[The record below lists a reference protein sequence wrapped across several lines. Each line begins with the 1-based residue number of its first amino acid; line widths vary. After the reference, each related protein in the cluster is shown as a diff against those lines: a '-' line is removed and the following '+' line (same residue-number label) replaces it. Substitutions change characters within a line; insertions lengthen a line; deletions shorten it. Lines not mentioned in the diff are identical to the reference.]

1 MKNFKKIFYYFI
13 PFDFIYLILLIIT
26 FYKFVKPGEY
36 NLLVGA
42 MTTISVMSNFI
53 ISRKIRKLLLI
64 CSIMLIFTGILF
76 LLKLFIFGG
85 IFLSISAKIRLT
97 FYAALSILAGLMLRL
112 SQSPRLSLALS
123 SITLIR
129 LGILLGSLGLLR
141 MALVHGDESS
151 DLFALSIIKSDLLIM
166 AAVSFALG
174 LMLRG
179 DRSWLF
185 TLTAGSPRSQRGW
198 MLIPMAMLPIAFSLV
213 MMNISGFH
221 QGDGGIFAFLTIQCS
236 VACICVMHCAA
247 LRTDFKVQAAAM
259 LSANVSNR
267 VSADIDSKAGQ
278 AALSEFS
285 AYLTHEL
292 AQPLTVTGNA
302 NYALRKILENKSCE
316 PDAAVIAGASIMAVI
331 AHNASALSAE
341 ILATLRSF
349 FRTGEVAA
357 APESLSL
364 IVNAALRLATNR
376 RPATAFVFNV
386 DVASD
391 VDEIFV
397 DKEKLQIVFY
407 NLFSN
412 ALHAMQ
418 NQNKPG
424 QLTLTAVLSEGEAL
438 ICVTDTGPGIPPEL
452 LDGLFSPVR
461 SATPGGMGLG
471 LSLCRR
477 FIEAHGGKIWLD
489 SSETVGAKFFLKL
502 PLANAQDLNV

>member
-1 MKNFKKIFYYFI
+1 
-13 PFDFIYLILLIIT
+13 
-26 FYKFVKPGEY
+26 
-36 NLLVGA
+36 
-42 MTTISVMSNFI
+42 
-53 ISRKIRKLLLI
+53 
-64 CSIMLIFTGILF
+64 MLIFTGILI

-97 FYAALSILAGLMLRL
+97 FYAALTILAGLMLRL

-129 LGILLGSLGLLR
+129 LSILLGSLGLLR
-141 MALVHGDESS
+141 MALVHGDAST

-221 QGDGGIFAFLTIQCS
+221 QGDGGVFAFLTIQCS

-247 LRTDFKVQAAAM
+247 LRTDFKVQAAAIQRENAANRI
-259 LSANVSNR
+259 SAEIETNAR
-267 VSADIDSKAGQ
+267 Q

-302 NYALRKILENKSCE
+302 NYALRKLLENQSRE
-316 PDAAVIAGASIMAVI
+316 PHAAVIEGARGIAVM
-331 AHNASALSAE
+331 AHNASAHAAE

-349 FRTGEVAA
+349 FRSGEVVA

-376 RPATAFVFNV
+376 RPETVFNFNV
-386 DVASD
+386 CVASD
-391 VDEIFV
+391 VETLFV

-407 NLFSN
+407 NLFIN
-412 ALHAMQ
+412 ALHAMRSEK
-418 NQNKPG
+418 NPG
-424 QLTLTAVLSEGEAL
+424 HLTISAVPSEGEAL

-477 FIEAHGGKIWLD
+477 LIEAHGGKIWLD

>member
-1 MKNFKKIFYYFI
+1 MNSFKRLLYYFI
-13 PFDFIYLILLIIT
+13 PLDFIYLILLITT
-26 FYKFVKPGEY
+26 FYRFVKPGEY
-36 NLLVGA
+36 NLLISA
-42 MTTISVMSNFI
+42 MTAISI
-53 ISRKIRKLLLI
+53 ISNVIITRKIRSLLLI
-64 CSIMLIFTGILF
+64 CSIMLIFTGILI
-76 LLKLFIFGG
+76 LLKTFIFVGL
-85 IFLSISAKIRLT
+85 FLSISAKIRLT
-97 FYAALSILAGLMLRL
+97 FYAALTILAGLIIRL
-112 SQSPRLSLALS
+112 TQSLS

-141 MALVHGDESS
+141 MALVHGDASS

-166 AAVSFALG
+166 AVVSFVLG

-198 MLIPMAMLPIAFSLV
+198 LLIPMAMLPIAFAFV

-221 QGDGGIFAFLTIQCS
+221 QGDGGVFAFLTIQCS

-316 PDAAVIAGASIMAVI
+316 PDAAVIAGARIMAVI
-331 AHNASALSAE
+331 AHNASAQSAE

-349 FRTGEVAA
+349 FRTGEITA

-418 NQNKPG
+418 NENKPG

-438 ICVTDTGPGIPPEL
+438 ICVTDTGPGIPREL

-477 FIEAHGGKIWLD
+477 LIEAHGGKIWFD

-502 PLANAQDLNV
+502 PLANAQD